1 MHSLPP
7 RPTVNYTCTFTIM
20 EMWIVDSAKQIG
32 RGQSF
37 TTTSWVNRE
46 NSKDIKARLP
56 WTAAYRGL
64 RKSCF
69 NIYFLLITLPH
80 QRALKSV
87 KLFKIF
93 LITLLIMIYQW
104 YVFVRNNLKNISIFK
119 KNLLEYCVPPAM
131 IVQYS
136 CVQITRPLALDFES
150 AIFFDLPDMEAAK
163 FLNVLSTSFI
173 RLYNFVH
180 LSHSSHCGLKSR
192 EKKVYFTKFL
202 LTCFSESLYFS
213 LWDNYF

>member
-1 MHSLPP
+1 MYFHH
-7 RPTVNYTCTFTIM
+7 YGD
-20 EMWIVDSAKQIG
+20 VDWDFAKQIG

-80 QRALKSV
+80 RAL

-119 KNLLEYCVPPAM
+119 KNLLEYCVPPSNDRAIFM
-131 IVQYS
+131 RS
-136 CVQITRPLALDFES
+136 NHPAALDFES

-180 LSHSSHCGLKSR
+180 LSHSSHCGLKSG
-192 EKKVYFTKFL
+192 KKL
-202 LTCFSESLYFS
+202 
-213 LWDNYF
+213 